1 MNACSQVS
9 KFLFKRIKKPFFGLT
24 TYPNVFIIL
33 LNELWFVLNFDE
45 KCSVINRPKQGAL
58 DIEVLFTKMDSY
70 LVAKELDLYGGL
82 LWQV

>member
-1 MNACSQVS
+1 
-9 KFLFKRIKKPFFGLT
+9 
-24 TYPNVFIIL
+24 PNVFIIL